1 MAVASSCREVSC
13 YVRQRSRPASSVAT
27 SFELG
32 TLRRPPLIKWRK
44 ERATAGQYA
53 PNLPGHTRAA
63 MAGTMGSDLERG
75 RQSRKPAVVGIEGCN
90 PPS

>member
-13 YVRQRSRPASSVAT
+13 YVRQRSRPAFPVAISLVLST
-27 SFELG
+27 LG
-32 TLRRPPLIKWRK
+32 RPPSIRRRK

-63 MAGTMGSDLERG
+63 MAGTMGSNLERG
-75 RQSRKPAVVGIEGCN
+75 RQSRKPAVVGIEG
-90 PPS
+90 